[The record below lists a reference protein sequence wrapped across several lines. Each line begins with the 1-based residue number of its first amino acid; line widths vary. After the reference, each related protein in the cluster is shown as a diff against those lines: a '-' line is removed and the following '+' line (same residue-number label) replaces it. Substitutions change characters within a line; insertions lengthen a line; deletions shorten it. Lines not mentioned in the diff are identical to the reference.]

1 MKHYLFAFGLLLAV
15 LSATLSAPI
24 ARAQDQAPA
33 QDKVWV
39 QIEAMPTLP
48 DAEDRARAY
57 ASAFPN
63 VAGFQLRSGWYAIV
77 IGPYGVAEGAAKL
90 GELTRE
96 NLVPQDSYIADGS
109 DFRQQFWPIAGQ
121 TAPITPD
128 TAPTTAADPALET
141 PDTVIAAPALTP
153 PPAPVPEETKA
164 EARRAESALPV
175 EDRQAL
181 QTALQWFG
189 YYAST
194 IDGDFGPGTRN
205 SMAAWQADNG
215 GDPTGV
221 LTTTQRGTLLAA
233 YGQAQAELGLQT
245 VVETASGIEITLP
258 TALVKFDHYEPPFVH
273 YAQKD
278 SSGVQVILIS
288 QPGDQSTLYG
298 LYDILQT
305 LEVVPLGGERNR
317 GERSFTITAR
327 NSQLE
332 SYSYAELSGGL
343 IKGYILVWQP
353 SDAERMTRVLAAMQT
368 SFKAFGAT
376 ALDPGLAP
384 MADDAREGLLSGLEV
399 RRPKFSRSGF
409 FIDQTGTVL
418 TTTEAVK
425 DCGRV
430 TLEQDKEADVIF
442 ADDATGVAM
451 VKPQVALSPSAV
463 AEFQTA
469 PERIGTEIAVSGYSY
484 EDTLPAPVLTFG
496 ALEALQGLNGEPG
509 VKRLSLDTRPG
520 DAGGPILD
528 GTGSVLG
535 MLLPTVADPKKLL
548 PAGVVFAATAASIAT
563 RLESEGIVTAPS
575 TRSGAMAPEDL
586 SNLATGMTVLV
597 SCWD

>member
-1 MKHYLFAFGLLLAV
+1 MKMITLVLGILMSLAV
-15 LSATLSAPI
+15 APK
-24 ARAQDQAPA
+24 AGAQDQ
-33 QDKVWV
+33 VWV
-39 QIEAMPTLP
+39 QIEALP
-48 DAEDRARAY
+48 SLQEAQDRARAY
-57 ASAFPN
+57 ASAFAN

-77 IGPYGVAEGAAKL
+77 IGPYSVGAGAAKL
-90 GELTRE
+90 TEFTRE

-109 DFRQQFWPIAGQ
+109 DFRDQFWPVGGQVVPANPDIA
-121 TAPITPD
+121 TTVIAPAPIAPEIDTPD
-128 TAPTTAADPALET
+128 A
-141 PDTVIAAPALTP
+141 VIAAPVISPKLALI
-153 PPAPVPEETKA
+153 PEETKA
-164 EARRAESALPV
+164 EARQSEASLSTQ
-175 EDRQAL
+175 DRQAL

-205 SMAAWQADNG
+205 SMAAWQTDNG
-215 GDPTGV
+215 GEATGV

-245 VVETASGIEITLP
+245 VTDAAAGIEITLP
-258 TALVKFDHYEPPFVH
+258 TALVTFDHYEPPFVH

-278 SSGVQVILIS
+278 GSGVQAILIS

-305 LEVVPLGGERNR
+305 LEVVPLGGDRSR
-317 GERSFTITAR
+317 GERSFTITAK
-327 NSQLE
+327 SPKVE

-353 SDAERMTRVLAAMQT
+353 SDADRMARVLAAMQA
-368 SFKAFGAT
+368 SFKPVGST

-384 MADDAREGLLSGLEV
+384 MAEDARAGLLSGLEV

-409 FIDQTGTVL
+409 FIDATGTVL
-418 TTTEAVK
+418 TTVQAVAQ
-425 DCGRV
+425 CGRV
-430 TLEQDKEADVIF
+430 TLEYDKDADVVF
-442 ADDATGVAM
+442 SDDASGIAM
-451 VKPQVALSPSAV
+451 LKPRVALSPVAV

-469 PERIGTEIAVSGYSY
+469 PERIGAEIAVSGYSY

-509 VKRLSLDTRPG
+509 IKRLSLDTRPG

-535 MLLPTVADPKKLL
+535 MLLPTVTNPKKLL
-548 PAGVVFAATAASIAT
+548 PDGVVFATTAAAIAT
-563 RLESEGIVTAPS
+563 RLASEGIITAPS

-586 SNLATGMTVLV
+586 SNLATGLTVLV

>member
-1 MKHYLFAFGLLLAV
+1 MKQIIFAIGLLLSLAISPPV
-15 LSATLSAPI
+15 L
-24 ARAQDQAPA
+24 AQDQ
-33 QDKVWV
+33 VWV
-39 QIEAMPTLP
+39 QIEAMPTLR

-63 VAGFQLRSGWYAIV
+63 IAGFRLRSGWYGIV
-77 IGPYGVAEGAAKL
+77 IGPYGVEAGAAKL
-90 GELTRE
+90 VELTRE

-109 DFRQQFWPIAGQ
+109 DFRQQFWPIGGQ
-121 TAPITPD
+121 VLPPTPD
-128 TAPTTAADPALET
+128 ATTTADPTIETPEVAIAEPVIAPEPAL
-141 PDTVIAAPALTP
+141 
-153 PPAPVPEETKA
+153 VPEETKA
-164 EARRAESALPV
+164 EARQSEATLPV

-205 SMAAWQADNG
+205 SMAAWQSDNG
-215 GDPTGV
+215 TDPTGV

-278 SSGVQVILIS
+278 GSGVQVILIS
-288 QPGDQSTLYG
+288 EPGDQSTLYG

-317 GERSFTITAR
+317 GERSFTITAK
-327 NSQLE
+327 NTKLE

-343 IKGYILVWQP
+343 IKGYILVWKP
-353 SDAERMTRVLAAMQT
+353 ADADRMARVLAAMQA
-368 SFKAFGAT
+368 SFKSSGDT

-384 MADDAREGLLSGLEV
+384 IADDARAGLLSGLEV
-399 RRPKFSRSGF
+399 RRPNFSRTGF

-425 DCGRV
+425 DCARV
-430 TLEQDKEADVIF
+430 TLEHDKDADVVF
-442 ADDATGVAM
+442 ADAATGVAM
-451 VKPQVALSPSAV
+451 LKPRVALSPSAV

-469 PERIGTEIAVSGYSY
+469 PDRIGAEIAVSGYSY

-509 VKRLSLDTRPG
+509 IKRLSLDTRPG

-535 MLLPTVADPKKLL
+535 MLLPNTPNPKKVL
-548 PAGVVFAATAASIAT
+548 PAGVVFAATSAAIAT
-563 RLESEGIVTAPS
+563 RLASEGITTAPS

-586 SNLATGMTVLV
+586 SRLATGMTVLV

>member
-1 MKHYLFAFGLLLAV
+1 MKQIIFAIGLLLSLAISPPV
-15 LSATLSAPI
+15 L
-24 ARAQDQAPA
+24 AQDQ
-33 QDKVWV
+33 VWV
-39 QIEAMPTLP
+39 QIEAMPTLR

-63 VAGFQLRSGWYAIV
+63 IAGFRLRSGWYGIV
-77 IGPYGVAEGAAKL
+77 IGPYGVEAGAAKL
-90 GELTRE
+90 VELTRE
-96 NLVPQDSYIADGS
+96 NLVPQDSYLADGS
-109 DFRQQFWPIAGQ
+109 DFRHQFWPIGGQ
-121 TAPITPD
+121 VLPPTPD
-128 TAPTTAADPALET
+128 ATTTADPTIETPEVAIAEPVIAPEPAL
-141 PDTVIAAPALTP
+141 
-153 PPAPVPEETKA
+153 VPEETKA
-164 EARRAESALPV
+164 EARQSEATLPV

-205 SMAAWQADNG
+205 SMAAWQSDNG
-215 GDPTGV
+215 TDPTGV

-278 SSGVQVILIS
+278 GSGVQVILIS
-288 QPGDQSTLYG
+288 EPGDQSTLYG

-317 GERSFTITAR
+317 GERSFTITAK
-327 NSQLE
+327 NTKLE

-343 IKGYILVWQP
+343 IKGYILVWKP
-353 SDAERMTRVLAAMQT
+353 ADADRMARVLAAMQA
-368 SFKAFGAT
+368 SFKSSGDT

-384 MADDAREGLLSGLEV
+384 IADDARAGLLSGLEV
-399 RRPKFSRSGF
+399 RRPNFSRTGF

-425 DCGRV
+425 DCARV
-430 TLEQDKEADVIF
+430 TLEHDKDADVVF
-442 ADDATGVAM
+442 ADAATGVAM
-451 VKPQVALSPSAV
+451 LKPRVALSPSAV

-469 PERIGTEIAVSGYSY
+469 PDRIGAEIAVSGYSY

-509 VKRLSLDTRPG
+509 IKRLSLDTRPG

-535 MLLPTVADPKKLL
+535 MLLPNTPNPKKVL
-548 PAGVVFAATAASIAT
+548 PAGVVFAATSAAIAT
-563 RLESEGIVTAPS
+563 RLASEGITTAPS

-586 SNLATGMTVLV
+586 SRLATGMTVLV